1 MKKFIGIILC
11 IIILISDST
20 NFYSAEMS
28 DYLYKTLEVE
38 YSDSLGSIDTLEIMT
53 KDGNVYA
60 NAESLGK
67 RLGYKVN
74 ISDKY
79 VSIYN
84 DEESENVP
92 YGITTFYYGETTIK
106 HMLFNKMIDYE
117 GAFDTIKNE
126 KGVWIPLE
134 QSLLI
139 LNCSMLI
146 VDNKVLIEV
155 PHKNTVDIFMDV
167 MKKNNN
173 YLFEWGKDFGYTESD
188 WQIIG
193 KASHMVNILN
203 GLLELDGMSWVQ
215 FVQLFAMRSDAYDE
229 KYGEALARLFCTY
242 SDDEFNREI
251 KNVKNAMGHFDG
263 SGTFG
268 KTLEALE
275 KSTPDDDE
283 IGKLQETCQTFKD
296 NLDGTNDSV
305 VKYNQS
311 YQELEKAV
319 NEATMFENTAGKIID
334 IQKGVANAVGIVNK
348 VSAIVETINYMEEFK
363 NQDDYTVNA
372 LLYFTSNTNS
382 SSKMSNTMKS
392 SINSYGNSL
401 KTDILTYSAMEY
413 LKNNYDN
420 LTMQAMN
427 LSEVLGSE
435 ASLELIAWNLAKSV
449 NILNIG
455 DKIDAADQF
464 ELATYGTVFQADAFS
479 CYQRQRNDLFNESDK
494 ITAENLYSISQ
505 LCYIYLKSCYITRE
519 AAIASLKGKTSETQE
534 KIKPLIEYQNSIND
548 EIAGYLIDLKNAD
561 ESNENLCYGFLP
573 VNNQEYLENYNADNL
588 KKAISSMD
596 YKQAYKD
603 FISEYEE
610 AASISEEEW
619 FNNQDEYRNKYGNL
633 NFDLL
638 NEYHKGEHY
647 DEMLDG
653 DVQEVLL
660 YAEYDIDG
668 NGIPELII
676 ALGVTEISICDIYSF
691 DGEKVVNVFG
701 NSNFENRYSI
711 NTNNVIE
718 QYRADGYSLY
728 RLSGTSYEELQE
740 NEENR
745 NRSAYQWIWSE
756 NDWTIFA
763 EDVPAEVENL
773 NLAEDF
779 IYEKLVEY
787 YSKGTEDDSGE
798 DMIVMEGD
806 MYEADDGNMHY
817 FTMIRCGVPG
827 NDEVTQVL
835 YEVDVNAANGR
846 VRQTRVLTDNKLT
859 IFNIM
864 D

>member
-1 MKKFIGIILC
+1 
-11 IIILISDST
+11 
-20 NFYSAEMS
+20 MS

-188 WQIIG
+188 WRIIG
-193 KASHMVNILN
+193 KASHSM
-203 GLLELDGMSWVQ
+203 
-215 FVQLFAMRSDAYDE
+215 
-229 KYGEALARLFCTY
+229 
-242 SDDEFNREI
+242 
-251 KNVKNAMGHFDG
+251 
-263 SGTFG
+263 
-268 KTLEALE
+268 
-275 KSTPDDDE
+275 
-283 IGKLQETCQTFKD
+283 
-296 NLDGTNDSV
+296 
-305 VKYNQS
+305 
-311 YQELEKAV
+311 
-319 NEATMFENTAGKIID
+319 
-334 IQKGVANAVGIVNK
+334 
-348 VSAIVETINYMEEFK
+348 
-363 NQDDYTVNA
+363 
-372 LLYFTSNTNS
+372 
-382 SSKMSNTMKS
+382 MSNTMKS

-494 ITAENLYSISQ
+494 IKAENLYSISQ

-519 AAIASLKGKTSETQE
+519 AAIASLKGKTTETQE

-548 EIAGYLIDLKNAD
+548 EIAGYLIALKNAD

-676 ALGVTEISICDIYSF
+676 ALGVTEISISDIYSF
-691 DGEKVVNVFG
+691 DGEKVVNIFG
-701 NSNFENRYSI
+701 NSNFETGYSI
-711 NTNNVIE
+711 YTNNIIV

-728 RLSGTSYEELQE
+728 RLSGIECVELPE
-740 NEENR
+740 SEKNR
-745 NRSAYQWIWSE
+745 IQIDNQWDYTGDE
-756 NDWTIFA
+756 WTIFA

-827 NDEVTQVL
+827 NDEATQVL